1 MSISCKSERS
11 LLSHGELEMVR
22 PTHHPAIYDLDG
34 KELHGL
40 KVRIRAQRDKERGLA
55 RHKQRE
61 ARGKA
66 EPRGKNFPGDAEQPL
81 KRKQVFAAALKRINK
96 ELDRLRTLEARE
108 TQVQAAHRALA
119 LRRAEKFCPT
129 PRCRRHRTR
138 GHATARSGASAED
151 RVSSND
157 RQHLAG
163 NQGGS
168 GHPRLAELAQ
178 IERLPRQVSAP
189 LASTRRCPAARAPP
203 AIRGRRRRRSRRR

>member
-22 PTHHPAIYDLDG
+22 PTHHPAIYHLDG

-81 KRKQVFAAALKRINK
+81 KRKQIFAAALKRINK
-96 ELDRLRTLEARE
+96 ELDRLRTLDARE

-119 LRRAEKFCPT
+119 LRRAEKFVQHP
-129 PRCRRHRTR
+129 
-138 GHATARSGASAED
+138 GAGVTAREGMQPHAQV
-151 RVSSND
+151 RRRKTVSP
-157 RQHLAG
+157 RMI
-163 NQGGS
+163 GS
-168 GHPRLAELAQ
+168 ISQATKVAQ
-178 IERLPRQVSAP
+178 
-189 LASTRRCPAARAPP
+189 
-203 AIRGRRRRRSRRR
+203 AIRDSRS

>member
-1 MSISCKSERS
+1 

-22 PTHHPAIYDLDG
+22 PTHHPAIYHLDG

-81 KRKQVFAAALKRINK
+81 KRKQIFAAALKRINK

-108 TQVQAAHRALA
+108 RQVQTAHRALA
-119 LRRAEKFCPT
+119 LRRAEKLSNT
-129 PRCRRHRTR
+129 PYRRHRTR
-138 GHATARSGASAED
+138 GMQPHAQVRRRKT
-151 RVSSND
+151 VSP
-157 RQHLAG
+157 RMI
-163 NQGGS
+163 GS
-168 GHPRLAELAQ
+168 ISRAAKVAQAPRFEELAQ
-178 IERLPRQVSAP
+178 IERLRRQVSAP
-189 LASTRRCPAARAPP
+189 LA
-203 AIRGRRRRRSRRR
+203 

>member
-1 MSISCKSERS
+1 

-96 ELDRLRTLEARE
+96 ELDRLRTLESRE
-108 TQVQAAHRALA
+108 KQVQAAHRALA
-119 LRRAEKFCPT
+119 LRRAEKFVQHPGAGVT
-129 PRCRRHRTR
+129 AR
-138 GHATARSGASAED
+138 GGMCRSGASAED
-151 RVSSND
+151 RVSLND

-168 GHPRLAELAQ
+168 GHPRFELAQ
-178 IERLPRQVSAP
+178 IERLRRQVSAP
-189 LASTRRCPAARAPP
+189 LASTTMPGGSRPSSHS
-203 AIRGRRRRRSRRR
+203 GRRRQPSRRS